1 MALASSTD
9 SESTSKPEKQAVL
22 EGAACDGQKTTPRKA
37 EGSANLK
44 SLKYI
49 GGDEPELEVLDQLLI
64 PYEKVYI
71 SIRDVH
77 TTWTVIR
84 SMQIR
89 GLYQDERSHE
99 SV

>member
-1 MALASSTD
+1 MALASSTEREPA
-9 SESTSKPEKQAVL
+9 SEPEKQAVV
-22 EGAACDGQKTTPRKA
+22 EACDGQKTTPGKA

-71 SIRDVH
+71 PIKDVL

-84 SMQIR
+84 NMQIR
-89 GLYQDERSHE
+89 GQYLYQEERSE
-99 SV
+99 